1 MARVNATGG
10 TGFAVD
16 NGTGLQVRTKLQQVI
31 DALRSLQSGSGDPTV
46 GLGAY
51 QLHVNEVSNTSQ
63 ILKIRNKANNGFVE
77 IGDVA
82 QTNLGLLLRAG
93 GVMTGVL
100 GTSTGSTS
108 APSFHLGDTGT
119 GLYKKGTNQI
129 GLVANQ
135 AEISFL
141 DQNGLTVNNQKEI
154 RFSEQTG
161 NGTNYVGL
169 KAGSD
174 ISSSFTFT
182 LPTADGTSGQFL
194 KTNGSG
200 VLSFASTQGITPEV
214 VTSQLSND
222 VSTTNSSFQNAITLA
237 INPNSTSSSLLITA
251 GGLTDGDFAAG
262 EDGAPNELSFIEV
275 QLFRGST
282 ALGTSFQPSTSGF
295 AGFYIAFKDTNNHGG
310 NSVTYHLKFKRRV
323 TSNTAGAV
331 KIERASS
338 LVIQEII

>member
-1 MARVNATGG
+1 MARVDTTGG

-31 DALRSLQSGSGDPTV
+31 DALKSLQSGSGDPTV
-46 GLGAY
+46 GVGAY

-82 QTNLGLLLRAG
+82 QTNLGMLLKAG

-100 GTSTGSTS
+100 GTSAGSTS
-108 APSFHLGDTGT
+108 APSFHFGDTGT

-161 NGTNYVGL
+161 NGTNYVAVKSPSAL
-169 KAGSD
+169 AANL
-174 ISSSFTFT
+174 TLT
-182 LPTADGTSGQFL
+182 LPTANPAVAGYALISTDTSGTLSWGVAGGAVGGSTDQIFWENGQNVTTSYAI
-194 KTNGSG
+194 TNGKNAGSFGPITINSG
-200 VLSFASTQGITPEV
+200 VV
-214 VTSQLSND
+214 VTVGS
-222 VSTTNSSFQNAITLA
+222 
-237 INPNSTSSSLLITA
+237 
-251 GGLTDGDFAAG
+251 G
-262 EDGAPNELSFIEV
+262 E
-275 QLFRGST
+275 T
-282 ALGTSFQPSTSGF
+282 W
-295 AGFYIAFKDTNNHGG
+295 
-310 NSVTYHLKFKRRV
+310 SVV
-323 TSNTAGAV
+323 
-331 KIERASS
+331 
-338 LVIQEII
+338 

>member
-108 APSFHLGDTGT
+108 APSFHFGDTGT

-129 GLVANQ
+129 GFVANQ

-200 VLSFASTQGITPEV
+200 VLSFASTQNITPAVEV
-214 VTSQLSND
+214 NQRTGDFTTFQNSYQTVMSVTITPNS
-222 VSTTNSSFQNAITLA
+222 NSSK
-237 INPNSTSSSLLITA
+237 LLVIA
-251 GGLTDGDFAAG
+251 GGGFQGERGDDET
-262 EDGAPNELSFIEV
+262 EDADARV

-282 ALGTSFQPSTSGF
+282 AIGTLSSIEGNTN
-295 AGFYIAFKDTNNHGG
+295 GFYLVNKDTNNHGG
-310 NSVTYHLKFKRRV
+310 NAVTYHLKIKRHSGNALARV
-323 TSNTAGAV
+323 HQGA
-331 KIERASS
+331 S
-338 LVIQEII
+338 LQVQEII

>member
-63 ILKIRNKANNGFVE
+63 VLKIRNKANDGFVE

-82 QTNLGLLLRAG
+82 QTNLGMLLKAG

-108 APSFHLGDTGT
+108 APSFHFGDTGT

-141 DQNGLTVNNQKEI
+141 DQNGLTVNNQKEL

-161 NGTNYVGL
+161 NGTNYVAVKSPSAL
-169 KAGSD
+169 ASNL
-174 ISSSFTFT
+174 TLT
-182 LPTADGTSGQFL
+182 LPTTNPAVAGYALISTDTSGTLSWGVAGGATGGGTNQVFWENDQTITTSYAI
-194 KTNGSG
+194 TNGKNAGSFGPITINSG
-200 VLSFASTQGITPEV
+200 VTVTVGSGETWSV
-214 VTSQLSND
+214 V
-222 VSTTNSSFQNAITLA
+222 
-237 INPNSTSSSLLITA
+237 
-251 GGLTDGDFAAG
+251 
-262 EDGAPNELSFIEV
+262 
-275 QLFRGST
+275 
-282 ALGTSFQPSTSGF
+282 
-295 AGFYIAFKDTNNHGG
+295 
-310 NSVTYHLKFKRRV
+310 
-323 TSNTAGAV
+323 
-331 KIERASS
+331 
-338 LVIQEII
+338 

>member
-1 MARVNATGG
+1 MARVNSTGG

-63 ILKIRNKANNGFVE
+63 VLKIRNKANDGFVE

-82 QTNLGLLLRAG
+82 QTNLGMLLKAG

-108 APSFHLGDTGT
+108 APSFHFGDTGT

-129 GLVANQ
+129 GFVANQ

-141 DQNGLTVNNQKEI
+141 DQNGLTVKNQKEL

-161 NGTNYVGL
+161 NGTNYVAVKSPSAL
-169 KAGSD
+169 AANL
-174 ISSSFTFT
+174 TLT
-182 LPTADGTSGQFL
+182 LPTTNPAVAGYALISTDTSGTLSWGVAGGATGGGTNQVFWENDQTITTSYAI
-194 KTNGSG
+194 TNGKNAGSFGPITINSG
-200 VLSFASTQGITPEV
+200 VTVTVGSGETWSV
-214 VTSQLSND
+214 V
-222 VSTTNSSFQNAITLA
+222 
-237 INPNSTSSSLLITA
+237 
-251 GGLTDGDFAAG
+251 
-262 EDGAPNELSFIEV
+262 
-275 QLFRGST
+275 
-282 ALGTSFQPSTSGF
+282 
-295 AGFYIAFKDTNNHGG
+295 
-310 NSVTYHLKFKRRV
+310 
-323 TSNTAGAV
+323 
-331 KIERASS
+331 
-338 LVIQEII
+338 

>member
-63 ILKIRNKANNGFVE
+63 VLKIRNKANDGFVE

-108 APSFHLGDTGT
+108 APSFHFGDTGT

-129 GLVANQ
+129 GFVANQ

-161 NGTNYVGL
+161 NGTNYVAVKSPSAL
-169 KAGSD
+169 AANL
-174 ISSSFTFT
+174 TLT
-182 LPTADGTSGQFL
+182 LPTTNPAVAGYALISTDTSGTLSWGVAGGAVGGSTDQIFWENDRTVTTSYAI
-194 KTNGSG
+194 TNGKNAGSFGPITINSG
-200 VLSFASTQGITPEV
+200 VT
-214 VTSQLSND
+214 VTVGS
-222 VSTTNSSFQNAITLA
+222 
-237 INPNSTSSSLLITA
+237 
-251 GGLTDGDFAAG
+251 G
-262 EDGAPNELSFIEV
+262 ETWTIV
-275 QLFRGST
+275 
-282 ALGTSFQPSTSGF
+282 
-295 AGFYIAFKDTNNHGG
+295 
-310 NSVTYHLKFKRRV
+310 
-323 TSNTAGAV
+323 
-331 KIERASS
+331 
-338 LVIQEII
+338 

>member
-108 APSFHLGDTGT
+108 APSFHFGDTGT

-200 VLSFASTQGITPEV
+200 VLSFASTQGITPAVEV
-214 VTSQLSND
+214 NQRTSDFNTSSNSFQTVMSVTITPNSNSSKLLVIAGGSFKGSTDDDD
-222 VSTTNSSFQNAITLA
+222 VSNYTPAR
-237 INPNSTSSSLLITA
+237 
-251 GGLTDGDFAAG
+251 
-262 EDGAPNELSFIEV
+262 V

-282 ALGTSFQPSTSGF
+282 AIGSDATVSEDQDQNASET
-295 AGFYIAFKDTNNHGG
+295 GFYLVNKDTNNHGG
-310 NSVTYHLKFKRRV
+310 NAVTYHLKLRR
-323 TSNTAGAV
+323 AGGNNQASV
-331 KIERASS
+331 MKGSS
-338 LVIQEII
+338 LLIQEII

>member
-1 MARVNATGG
+1 MARVDTTGG

-31 DALRSLQSGSGDPTV
+31 DALKSLQSGSGDPTV
-46 GLGAY
+46 GVGAY

-82 QTNLGLLLRAG
+82 QTNLGMLLKAG

-100 GTSTGSTS
+100 GTSAGSTS
-108 APSFHLGDTGT
+108 APSFHFGDTGT

-161 NGTNYVGL
+161 NGTNYVAVKSPSAL
-169 KAGSD
+169 AANL
-174 ISSSFTFT
+174 TLT
-182 LPTADGTSGQFL
+182 LPTANPAVAGYALISTDTSGTLSWGVAGGAVGGSTDQIFWENGQNVTTSYAI
-194 KTNGSG
+194 TNGKNAGSFGPITINSG
-200 VLSFASTQGITPEV
+200 VTVTVGSGETWSV
-214 VTSQLSND
+214 V
-222 VSTTNSSFQNAITLA
+222 
-237 INPNSTSSSLLITA
+237 
-251 GGLTDGDFAAG
+251 
-262 EDGAPNELSFIEV
+262 
-275 QLFRGST
+275 
-282 ALGTSFQPSTSGF
+282 
-295 AGFYIAFKDTNNHGG
+295 
-310 NSVTYHLKFKRRV
+310 
-323 TSNTAGAV
+323 
-331 KIERASS
+331 
-338 LVIQEII
+338 

>member
-63 ILKIRNKANNGFVE
+63 VLKIRNKANDGFVE

-82 QTNLGLLLRAG
+82 QTNLGMLLKAG

-108 APSFHLGDTGT
+108 APSFHFGDTGT

-129 GLVANQ
+129 GFVANQ

-141 DQNGLTVNNQKEI
+141 DQNGLTVKNQKEL

-161 NGTNYVGL
+161 NGTNYVAVKSPSAL
-169 KAGSD
+169 AANL
-174 ISSSFTFT
+174 TLT
-182 LPTADGTSGQFL
+182 LPTTNPAVAGYALISTDTSGTLSWGVAGGATGGGTNQVFWENDQTITTSYAI
-194 KTNGSG
+194 TNGKNAGSFGPITINSG
-200 VLSFASTQGITPEV
+200 VTVTVGSGETWSV
-214 VTSQLSND
+214 V
-222 VSTTNSSFQNAITLA
+222 
-237 INPNSTSSSLLITA
+237 
-251 GGLTDGDFAAG
+251 
-262 EDGAPNELSFIEV
+262 
-275 QLFRGST
+275 
-282 ALGTSFQPSTSGF
+282 
-295 AGFYIAFKDTNNHGG
+295 
-310 NSVTYHLKFKRRV
+310 
-323 TSNTAGAV
+323 
-331 KIERASS
+331 
-338 LVIQEII
+338 

>member
-1 MARVNATGG
+1 MARVNSTGG
-10 TGFAVD
+10 AGFAVD

-63 ILKIRNKANNGFVE
+63 VLKIRNKANDGFVE

-82 QTNLGLLLRAG
+82 QTNLGMLLKAG

-108 APSFHLGDTGT
+108 APSFHFGDTGT

-129 GLVANQ
+129 GFVANQ

-161 NGTNYVGL
+161 NGTNYVAVKSPSAL
-169 KAGSD
+169 AANL
-174 ISSSFTFT
+174 TLT
-182 LPTADGTSGQFL
+182 LPTTNPAVAGYALISTDTSGTLSWGVAGGAVGGSTDQIFWENDQTVTTSYAI
-194 KTNGSG
+194 TNGKNAGSFGPITINSG
-200 VLSFASTQGITPEV
+200 VT
-214 VTSQLSND
+214 VTVGS
-222 VSTTNSSFQNAITLA
+222 
-237 INPNSTSSSLLITA
+237 
-251 GGLTDGDFAAG
+251 G
-262 EDGAPNELSFIEV
+262 ETWTIV
-275 QLFRGST
+275 
-282 ALGTSFQPSTSGF
+282 
-295 AGFYIAFKDTNNHGG
+295 
-310 NSVTYHLKFKRRV
+310 
-323 TSNTAGAV
+323 
-331 KIERASS
+331 
-338 LVIQEII
+338 

>member
-1 MARVNATGG
+1 MARVNSTGG

-63 ILKIRNKANNGFVE
+63 VLKIRNKANDGFVE

-82 QTNLGLLLRAG
+82 QTNLGLLLKAG

-100 GTSTGSTS
+100 TSSAGSTS
-108 APSFHLGDTGT
+108 APSFNFGDAGT

-135 AEISFL
+135 SEISFL

-161 NGTNYVGL
+161 NGTNYVAVKSPSAL
-169 KAGSD
+169 AANL
-174 ISSSFTFT
+174 TLT
-182 LPTADGTSGQFL
+182 LPTTNPAVAGYALISTDTSGTLSWGVAGGATGGGTNQVFWENDQTITTSYAI
-194 KTNGSG
+194 TNGKNAGSFGPITINSG
-200 VLSFASTQGITPEV
+200 VTVTVGSGETWSV
-214 VTSQLSND
+214 V
-222 VSTTNSSFQNAITLA
+222 
-237 INPNSTSSSLLITA
+237 
-251 GGLTDGDFAAG
+251 
-262 EDGAPNELSFIEV
+262 
-275 QLFRGST
+275 
-282 ALGTSFQPSTSGF
+282 
-295 AGFYIAFKDTNNHGG
+295 
-310 NSVTYHLKFKRRV
+310 
-323 TSNTAGAV
+323 
-331 KIERASS
+331 
-338 LVIQEII
+338 

>member
-108 APSFHLGDTGT
+108 APSFHFGDTGT

-200 VLSFASTQGITPEV
+200 VLSFASTQNITPAVEV
-214 VTSQLSND
+214 NQRTSDFNTSSNSFQTVMSVTITPNSNSSKLLVIAGGSFKGSTDDDD
-222 VSTTNSSFQNAITLA
+222 VSIYTPAR
-237 INPNSTSSSLLITA
+237 
-251 GGLTDGDFAAG
+251 
-262 EDGAPNELSFIEV
+262 V

-282 ALGTSFQPSTSGF
+282 AIGSDATVSEDQDQNASET
-295 AGFYIAFKDTNNHGG
+295 GFYLVNKDTNNHGG
-310 NSVTYHLKFKRRV
+310 NAVTYHLKLRR
-323 TSNTAGAV
+323 AGGNNQASV
-331 KIERASS
+331 MKGSS
-338 LVIQEII
+338 LLIQEII

>member
-1 MARVNATGG
+1 MARVNSTGG

-63 ILKIRNKANNGFVE
+63 VLKIRNKANDGFVE

-82 QTNLGLLLRAG
+82 QTNLGMLLKAG

-108 APSFHLGDTGT
+108 APSFHFGDTGT

-129 GLVANQ
+129 GFVANQ

-161 NGTNYVGL
+161 NGTNYVAVKSPSAL
-169 KAGSD
+169 AANL
-174 ISSSFTFT
+174 TLT
-182 LPTADGTSGQFL
+182 LPTTNPAVAGYALISTDTSGTLSWGVAGGAVGGSTDQIFWENDQTVTTSYAI
-194 KTNGSG
+194 TNGKNAGSFGPITIQTGVTVTVGSG
-200 VLSFASTQGITPEV
+200 ETWTIV
-214 VTSQLSND
+214 
-222 VSTTNSSFQNAITLA
+222 
-237 INPNSTSSSLLITA
+237 
-251 GGLTDGDFAAG
+251 
-262 EDGAPNELSFIEV
+262 
-275 QLFRGST
+275 
-282 ALGTSFQPSTSGF
+282 
-295 AGFYIAFKDTNNHGG
+295 
-310 NSVTYHLKFKRRV
+310 
-323 TSNTAGAV
+323 
-331 KIERASS
+331 
-338 LVIQEII
+338 

>member
-108 APSFHLGDTGT
+108 APSFHFGDTGT

-129 GLVANQ
+129 GFVANQ
-135 AEISFL
+135 TEISFL
-141 DQNGLTVNNQKEI
+141 DQNGLTVKNQKEL

-161 NGTNYVGL
+161 NGTNYVAVKSPSAL
-169 KAGSD
+169 ASNL
-174 ISSSFTFT
+174 TLT
-182 LPTADGTSGQFL
+182 LPTTNPAVAGYALISTDTSGTLSWGVAGGATGGGTNQVFWENDQTITTSYAI
-194 KTNGSG
+194 TNGKNAGSFGPITINSG
-200 VLSFASTQGITPEV
+200 VTVTVGSGETWSV
-214 VTSQLSND
+214 V
-222 VSTTNSSFQNAITLA
+222 
-237 INPNSTSSSLLITA
+237 
-251 GGLTDGDFAAG
+251 
-262 EDGAPNELSFIEV
+262 
-275 QLFRGST
+275 
-282 ALGTSFQPSTSGF
+282 
-295 AGFYIAFKDTNNHGG
+295 
-310 NSVTYHLKFKRRV
+310 
-323 TSNTAGAV
+323 
-331 KIERASS
+331 
-338 LVIQEII
+338 

>member
-108 APSFHLGDTGT
+108 APSFHFGDTGT

-200 VLSFASTQGITPEV
+200 VLSFASTQNITPAVEV
-214 VTSQLSND
+214 NQRTGDFTTFQNSYQTVMSVTITPNS
-222 VSTTNSSFQNAITLA
+222 NSSK
-237 INPNSTSSSLLITA
+237 LLVIA
-251 GGLTDGDFAAG
+251 GGGFQGERGDDET
-262 EDGAPNELSFIEV
+262 EDADARV

-282 ALGTSFQPSTSGF
+282 AIGTLSSIEGNTN
-295 AGFYIAFKDTNNHGG
+295 GFYLVNKDTNNHGG
-310 NSVTYHLKFKRRV
+310 NAVTYHLKIKRHSGNALARV
-323 TSNTAGAV
+323 HQGA
-331 KIERASS
+331 S
-338 LVIQEII
+338 LQVQEII

>member
-1 MARVNATGG
+1 MARVNTTGG

-63 ILKIRNKANNGFVE
+63 ILKIRNKANDGFIE

-82 QTNLGLLLRAG
+82 QTNLGLLLKAG

-100 GTSTGSTS
+100 TSSTGSTS
-108 APSFHLGDTGT
+108 APSFNFGDAGT
-119 GLYKKGTNQI
+119 GFYKKGTNQI

-161 NGTNYVGL
+161 NGTNYVAVKSPSAL
-169 KAGSD
+169 AANL
-174 ISSSFTFT
+174 TLT
-182 LPTADGTSGQFL
+182 LPTANPAVAGYALISTDTSGTLSWGVAGGATGGGTNQVFWENDQTITTSYAI
-194 KTNGSG
+194 TNGKNAGSFGPITINSG
-200 VLSFASTQGITPEV
+200 VV
-214 VTSQLSND
+214 VTIGS
-222 VSTTNSSFQNAITLA
+222 
-237 INPNSTSSSLLITA
+237 
-251 GGLTDGDFAAG
+251 G
-262 EDGAPNELSFIEV
+262 E
-275 QLFRGST
+275 T
-282 ALGTSFQPSTSGF
+282 W
-295 AGFYIAFKDTNNHGG
+295 
-310 NSVTYHLKFKRRV
+310 SVV
-323 TSNTAGAV
+323 
-331 KIERASS
+331 
-338 LVIQEII
+338 